1 MLLIIPSIEIENGKC
16 ARKVQG
22 TGGFVYSDDP
32 VEIAKLWR
40 KENAKSL
47 HVTDRDG
54 ITSGN
59 LINFEIVRRIVKTVD
74 IPIEL
79 GGGIRKF
86 DDALLAFNNGIYRIV
101 IGKMLLENF
110 DDAKKTLDT
119 YGPSKVVFGID
130 SQFVESAAKINPL
143 YNGLTPLSIALY
155 AKQIGFRRFIYTD
168 VTVNESSRAPNFI
181 SIKNMADNIQSRLTV
196 SGGISNLDDLMKIQ
210 EYESLGVDSVVIG
223 RALYENKFS
232 CQKLWRV
239 CEAGNYPYTAK
250 V

>member
-16 ARKVQG
+16 ARMVQG

-54 ITSGN
+54 ITSGC
-59 LINFEIVRRIVKTVD
+59 LKNFETIRSMVKTVD

-86 DDALLAFNNGIYRIV
+86 EDAKMAFDNGIYRIV
-101 IGKMLLENF
+101 IGKMLLENS

-130 SQFVESAAKINPL
+130 AQFVESAAKINPL
-143 YNGLTPLSIALY
+143 YNGLTPLSIALS
-155 AKQIGFRRFIYTD
+155 AKQIGFRRFVYTD
-168 VTVNESSRAPNFI
+168 IVVRETNRTPNFI
-181 SIKNMADNIQSRLTV
+181 SIKNMAEQIQSRITV

-210 EYESLGVDSVVIG
+210 AYEPLGVDSVVIG

-239 CEAGNYPYTAK
+239 CEAENYPYTAK